1 MQRTAE
7 ALPEMRLN
15 GEAAPMRGAS
25 REQWSMPEKPAEAH
39 DAHQGHVEPPAYGDS
54 SRDAIKAI
62 VVGMSEQNGKAL
74 AALRAELDEME
85 QLMLIS
91 AAKVQ
96 HEIDGHASICRYVHN
111 ETERLH
117 GLVAKMRQQQS
128 EIVHVTDGGER
139 ARASA

>member
-7 ALPEMRLN
+7 ALPEMRLD
-15 GEAAPMRGAS
+15 GESVLHEAPHRIDRPPPGDHLA
-25 REQWSMPEKPAEAH
+25 R
-39 DAHQGHVEPPAYGDS
+39 PAYGDS

-62 VVGMSEQNGKAL
+62 VVGISEQNGKAL
-74 AALRAELDEME
+74 AALRAELDELE

-96 HEIDGHASICRYVHN
+96 HEIDGHASICRYVH
-111 ETERLH
+111 EEVGRLH
-117 GLVAKMRQQQS
+117 GVVGKMRQQQS
-128 EIVHVTDGGER
+128 EIVHVADGEH

>member
-1 MQRTAE
+1 MQGTAE
-7 ALPEMRLN
+7 TLPEMRLN
-15 GEAAPMRGAS
+15 GEPAPMRGAP
-25 REQWSMPEKPAEAH
+25 RELWSMPEKPDAVRH
-39 DAHQGHVEPPAYGDS
+39 DPPEHIEPPGYGDS
-54 SRDAIKAI
+54 SRDAVKAI

-91 AAKVQ
+91 AAKMQ
-96 HEIDGHASICRYVHN
+96 HEIDGHASVCRYVHN

-128 EIVHVTDGGER
+128 EIVHVTEGGER

>member
-7 ALPEMRLN
+7 TLPEMRLN
-15 GEAAPMRGAS
+15 GEAMRGQ
-25 REQWSMPEKPAEAH
+25 EQAAETH